1 MSMVVSGQRY
11 LRDCAVCGGA
21 IVAKSHQ
28 ADSARACQPSCAKRL
43 AVQEHPEIDKV
54 RARDGLDGSFD

>member
-1 MSMVVSGQRY
+1 MVVSGQRY

-54 RARDGLDGSFD
+54 RAREGLDGSFD